1 MVVCN
6 HLSYTDTQITDSL
19 LCLEGRSPIADRLI
33 AIAGPKVYTDAWR
46 RLAAISLNT
55 RKTAQSSAVATEQ
68 EALDAR
74 ALATVAF
81 ETMEDCAR
89 LMDDGSIILL
99 YPEGTRSRT
108 GRLQPFLRAAGRY
121 LRIEGLRVLP
131 MAQSGTDRIYPID
144 DPLMHPATVS
154 LAFGEPF

>member
-1 MVVCN
+1 M
-6 HLSYTDTQITDSL
+6 LFRS
-19 LCLEGRSPIADRLI
+19 RSPIADRLI